1 MHLFLD
7 HIGLVVDDVA
17 DLAGGQCAALFGCG
31 HGHSGQALGLQFHAA
46 TEQQA
51 GWRHLGDAV
60 YQRRP
65 VHRVTQRRLVVG
77 LVKFSLSA
85 KEVHKRPHC
94 VCARIRCCEGQH
106 KAVRRSRRHYRQVN
120 ADVAAIAA
128 GVATERSRR
137 ILEQR
142 DAKKA
147 EAERAPDT
155 ATNLANEL
163 KLLEG
168 ALAKTAWVA
177 GAQFSLADI
186 ALGPIV
192 KRCIGF
198 PLGLPAS
205 PKTQAWVAELQKR
218 PAFQKATATG

>member
-1 MHLFLD
+1 MIELLGRATSGNVQKVIFLLEEL
-7 HIGLVVDDVA
+7 GLPYERKDYGRQFQNTTTPEYAALNPMQKVPTLVDGGTVIWQSNTILRYLANKTRSPLYPA
-17 DLAGGQCAALFGCG
+17 DAAQRSWIERWMDWLLAELNPTYLAGF
-31 HGHSGQALGLQFHAA
+31 
-46 TEQQA
+46 
-51 GWRHLGDAV
+51 
-60 YQRRP
+60 
-65 VHRVTQRRLVVG
+65 
-77 LVKFSLSA
+77 
-85 KEVHKRPHC
+85 
-94 VCARIRCCEGQH
+94 
-106 KAVRRSRRHYRQVN
+106 
-120 ADVAAIAA
+120 
-128 GVATERSRR
+128 
-137 ILEQR
+137 R

>member
-1 MHLFLD
+1 MIELLGRATSGNVQKVIFLLEEL
-7 HIGLVVDDVA
+7 GLPYERKDYGRQFQNTTTPDYAALNPMQKVPTLVDGDTVVWQSNTILRYLANKTRSPLYPA
-17 DLAGGQCAALFGCG
+17 DAAQRSWIERWMDWLLAELNPTYLAGF
-31 HGHSGQALGLQFHAA
+31 
-46 TEQQA
+46 
-51 GWRHLGDAV
+51 
-60 YQRRP
+60 
-65 VHRVTQRRLVVG
+65 
-77 LVKFSLSA
+77 
-85 KEVHKRPHC
+85 
-94 VCARIRCCEGQH
+94 
-106 KAVRRSRRHYRQVN
+106 
-120 ADVAAIAA
+120 
-128 GVATERSRR
+128 
-137 ILEQR
+137 R
-142 DAKKA
+142 DAKKT

-168 ALAKTAWVA
+168 ALAKTPWVA

-198 PLGLPAS
+198 PLGLAAS